1 MEILNKDKITSLEL
15 LEQINLFRVKEGR
28 NELRHDTL
36 LNIIRDEFEEEIGV
50 QKILETSKVDELD
63 DKKGVGKISQT
74 SKVDDNKIYETTY
87 IDQWN
92 RKQPM
97 YNLTFNQAKQ
107 VLARESKTVR
117 KAVFKY
123 IEYLE
128 KKYITAIKILNNKN
142 SPEWLEIRQGSKEN
156 NKSFRDT
163 LKSLE
168 DYSIARGSTKA
179 SLIYR
184 NYTKLINKLSG
195 TDDTRD
201 SLTPYKLHL
210 IEQLENIFKKEI
222 NKGMTELKDY
232 KAIYRNCKMKGNEFI
247 NFLN

>member
-1 MEILNKDKITSLEL
+1 MNKLREKDKITSLEL
-15 LEQINLFRVKEGR
+15 LEQINIFRVKENR
-28 NELRHDTL
+28 SELQHYDL
-36 LNIIRDEFEEEIGV
+36 LKIIRDEFEEEI
-50 QKILETSKVDELD
+50 TD
-63 DKKGVGKISQT
+63 GKISASEYKDKT
-74 SKVDDNKIYETTY
+74 G
-87 IDQWN
+87 
-92 RKQPM
+92 RKLPM
-97 YNLTFNQAKQ
+97 YILTFNQAKQ

-168 DYSIARGSTKA
+168 SYAIARGSTKA
-179 SLIYR
+179 NLIYR

-210 IEQLENIFKKEI
+210 IEQLENILKKEI

>member
-1 MEILNKDKITSLEL
+1 MEILNKDRITSLEL

-28 NELRHDTL
+28 NELQHKDL
-36 LNIIRDEFEEEIGV
+36 LKIIREEFFEEIGEGKISPTSKVDDNKISV
-50 QKILETSKVDELD
+50 QKILEISK
-63 DKKGVGKISQT
+63 I
-74 SKVDDNKIYETTY
+74 DDNKIYETTY

-168 DYSIARGSTKA
+168 SYAIARGSTKA
-179 SLIYR
+179 NLIYR

-210 IEQLENIFKKEI
+210 IEQLENILKKEI

>member
-1 MEILNKDKITSLEL
+1 M
-15 LEQINLFRVKEGR
+15 EQINLFRVKENR
-28 NELRHDTL
+28 SELQHYDL
-36 LNIIRDEFEEEIGV
+36 LKIIRDEFEEEI
-50 QKILETSKVDELD
+50 TD
-63 DKKGVGKISQT
+63 GKISASEYKDKT
-74 SKVDDNKIYETTY
+74 G
-87 IDQWN
+87 
-92 RKQPM
+92 RKLPM
-97 YNLTFNQAKQ
+97 YILTFNQAKQ
-107 VLARESKTVR
+107 VLTRESKTVR

-123 IEYLE
+123 IDELE
-128 KKYITAIKILNNKN
+128 KKYLTAVKILNNKN

-163 LKSLE
+163 LKALE
-168 DYSIARGSTKA
+168 DYATARGSTKA
-179 SLIYR
+179 NLIYR

-210 IEQLENIFKKEI
+210 IEQLENILKKEI

>member
-1 MEILNKDKITSLEL
+1 MKILNKDRITSLEL

-28 NELRHDTL
+28 RKTTHKDL
-36 LNIIRDEFEEEIGV
+36 LKIIREEFFEEIGVGKISPTSKVDDNKIDV
-50 QKILETSKVDELD
+50 QKILE
-63 DKKGVGKISQT
+63 I

-87 IDQWN
+87 KDQWN

-97 YNLTFNQAKQ
+97 YNLTYNQAKQ

-123 IEYLE
+123 IEHLE

-168 DYSIARGSTKA
+168 SYAIARGSTKA
-179 SLIYR
+179 NLIYR

-210 IEQLENIFKKEI
+210 IEQLENILKKEI

-232 KAIYRNCKMKGNEFI
+232 KAIYKNCKMKGNEFI

>member
-28 NELRHDTL
+28 NELQHNDL
-36 LNIIRDEFEEEIGV
+36 LKIIRDEFSEEINEG
-50 QKILETSKVDELD
+50 KISHVDYK
-63 DKKGVGKISQT
+63 DKKGEK
-74 SKVDDNKIYETTY
+74 
-87 IDQWN
+87 
-92 RKQPM
+92 RPM
-97 YNLTFNQAKQ
+97 YNLTYNQAKQ

-168 DYSIARGSTKA
+168 SYAIARGSTKA
-179 SLIYR
+179 NLIYR

-210 IEQLENIFKKEI
+210 IEQLENILKKEI